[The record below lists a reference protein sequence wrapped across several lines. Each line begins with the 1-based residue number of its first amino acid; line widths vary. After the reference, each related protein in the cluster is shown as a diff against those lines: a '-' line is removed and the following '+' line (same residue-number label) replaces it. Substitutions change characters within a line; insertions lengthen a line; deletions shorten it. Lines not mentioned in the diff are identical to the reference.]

1 MIYQEMYGYL
11 TIEDPRERDKVWQSL
26 SPQVQDYLSVF
37 FSMLR
42 DIDNPPYYE
51 NSKFY
56 RLITKEEFESL
67 IKVFYSTQQSQ
78 AEVIDAAFEE
88 EFKQA
93 FIAYENKAVMKAK
106 MNRWRAEMEELEN
119 IETSIP
125 IEMREPVFLSK
136 NIELEDQYE
145 IAENTREF
153 RPQNSGTNSGKS
165 TGGCIIA
172 IVAGV
177 LILITLY
184 FFRK

>member
-26 SPQVQDYLSVF
+26 SPQVKDYLNVF
-37 FSMLR
+37 FNMLG

-78 AEVIDAAFEE
+78 ADVIDAAFEE

-93 FIAYENKAVMKAK
+93 IIAYEKKSAMKAK
-106 MNRWRAEMEELEN
+106 MNQWRAEMEPSITAEPTSVQEN
-119 IETSIP
+119 
-125 IEMREPVFLSK
+125 VFYSRQQRMVE
-136 NIELEDQYE
+136 NEDV
-145 IAENTREF
+145 AENTRNYI
-153 RPQNSGTNSGKS
+153 PQNSGSGSSSGKS
-165 TGGCIIA
+165 TGGCLIA
-172 IVAGV
+172 IVAGI
-177 LILITLY
+177 LILLALY
-184 FFRK
+184 WGSK

>member
-11 TIEDPRERDKVWQSL
+11 TIEDPKERDKVWQSL

-67 IKVFYSTQQSQ
+67 IKVFYTTQQSQ

-93 FIAYENKAVMKAK
+93 FIAFEKKAAMKAK
-106 MNRWRAEMEELEN
+106 MNQWRAEMEELEN
-119 IETSIP
+119 EVTSRP
-125 IEMREPVFLSK
+125 VTMQEPVFYSRQQRMVE
-136 NIELEDQYE
+136 NDE
-145 IAENTREF
+145 IVENTREF
-153 RPQNSGTNSGKS
+153 RPQNSETSTGKS
-165 TGGCIIA
+165 TGGCLIAIIA
-172 IVAGV
+172 GI

>member
-1 MIYQEMYGYL
+1 MYGYL
-11 TIEDPRERDKVWQSL
+11 TVEDPRERDKVWQSL

-78 AEVIDAAFEE
+78 IDVIDLAFEV
-88 EFKQA
+88 EFKLA
-93 FIAYENKAVMKAK
+93 FKTYERQSQKKAVMKAK
-106 MNRWRAEMEELEN
+106 MNQWRAEMDPSPE
-119 IETSIP
+119 
-125 IEMREPVFLSK
+125 
-136 NIELEDQYE
+136 IELTSVKESVFYNKKHMMLE
-145 IAENTREF
+145 ENEKTSRYM
-153 RPQNSGTNSGKS
+153 PQTSRSENENSA
-165 TGGCIIA
+165 GGFIIA
-172 IVAGV
+172 IIAGI

>member
-1 MIYQEMYGYL
+1 MIYQEMYGFL
-11 TIEDPRERDKVWQSL
+11 IIEDPRERDKVWQSL

-93 FIAYENKAVMKAK
+93 FISYENKAVMKAK
-106 MNRWRAEMEELEN
+106 MNRWRMELEN
-119 IETSIP
+119 EVTSRP
-125 IEMREPVFLSK
+125 ITMQEPVFYSRQQRMVE
-136 NIELEDQYE
+136 NDE

-153 RPQNSGTNSGKS
+153 RPQNSGTNSGKPA
-165 TGGCIIA
+165 GGCLIAIIA
-172 IVAGV
+172 GI